1 VKIDVPELSLAV
13 LIGITGSGKSTFAA
27 RHFKPTEVLSSD
39 YFRGLVSDDENDQS
53 ATVDAFEAL
62 HYVAGKRLAAGRFT
76 VIDATNVQRE
86 SRQPLV
92 ALARQEYPRH
102 EGLRL
107 AAGDQLADV
116 VGPDVEWRAPAGREV
131 VVGDNDLLPVAFLE
145 TGAAI
150 AKSVVR
156 IALGER
162 QYGSGFL
169 IAPDL
174 VLTNQHVLPS
184 LEVAQRA
191 VIELG
196 CQETL
201 AGVAIAGVPHATR
214 AGEVYAADEAADW
227 AVVKIEPV
235 AGCTPISLAAGDLAV
250 PKVGERVYIIQHPGG
265 GPKEVAL
272 GDNAVTYVDD
282 QRIQYLTDTRPGSSG
297 SPVFDRRWRLVAL
310 HHSGGWMTEGDDPN
324 AKDLKF
330 RNEGVPIGVVRA
342 ALVKARLV
350 Q

>member
-1 VKIDVPELSLAV
+1 MAGESRRELLLQLQSIFADLYRTNERALELADRAGLEVASIPQSSRPRSTWWSILTEADHQLAV
-13 LIGITGSGKSTFAA
+13 PK
-27 RHFKPTEVLSSD
+27 
-39 YFRGLVSDDENDQS
+39 LV
-53 ATVDAFEAL
+53 T
-62 HYVAGKRLAAGRFT
+62 
-76 VIDATNVQRE
+76 
-86 SRQPLV
+86 
-92 ALARQEYPRH
+92 LARQEYPRH